1 MGKINGKRRYVLAI
15 LLSAVMAV
23 LSFMNAFAAEYSY
36 AYPKA
41 SDKKGLYVCPGMEED
56 ALELGIGHATINL
69 SVGDFMPAPVYRN
82 QVHCIPF
89 SFEGST
95 YWFSK
100 EAVGKYD
107 AQLNRLA
114 QGNVLVTAILLLPR
128 RTDDLQY
135 LINPDAL
142 AKQANYYQWNMN
154 SPDAVR
160 ALRAIV
166 TFFQKRYAGPSGA
179 RIVGWIVGNEVNNSG
194 VWNWAGNLDTDAY
207 MGLYA
212 AQAVEVANAARSVYA
227 NARVYISLDHFWS
240 SGNGDYWYAGKEILS
255 KFASAMAARGYGK
268 GSWCIAYHPYN
279 ISQYEPNIM
288 SSSDA
293 VTDSEGTRIITMKN
307 LGVLTGYV
315 KSRYGERCRILLSE
329 QGYSS
334 VTAGRDTSAEQA
346 RNIALAYYIAAQNSM
361 VDALILHRQVDH
373 TGEEE
378 RFGLYTSWGG
388 ENAALPKQSW
398 STYKYANTTAAD
410 PYMKYAARQAR
421 ALSGQKVT
429 KSLKVKRMALQ
440 PIGDL
445 NWKRNFTGGFAAFGA
460 LADFRADQG
469 GFLLTH
475 DFSRNP
481 NVPWGMVRQGRI
493 NCRKR
498 TKFGFGI
505 QVSASQSGSANIY
518 LRLWAGPSRYL
529 DASATVPCGT
539 QNQLYVDV
547 KNWKYRGNITKAEF
561 YIRPAG
567 GGWTEGTYARIFS
580 IGTRK

>member
-1 MGKINGKRRYVLAI
+1 M
-15 LLSAVMAV
+15 
-23 LSFMNAFAAEYSY
+23 
-36 AYPKA
+36 
-41 SDKKGLYVCPGMEED
+41 
-56 ALELGIGHATINL
+56 
-69 SVGDFMPAPVYRN
+69 
-82 QVHCIPF
+82 
-89 SFEGST
+89 
-95 YWFSK
+95 
-100 EAVGKYD
+100 
-107 AQLNRLA
+107 
-114 QGNVLVTAILLLPR
+114 
-128 RTDDLQY
+128 
-135 LINPDAL
+135 
-142 AKQANYYQWNMN
+142 
-154 SPDAVR
+154 
-160 ALRAIV
+160 
-166 TFFQKRYAGPSGA
+166 
-179 RIVGWIVGNEVNNSG
+179 
-194 VWNWAGNLDTDAY
+194 
-207 MGLYA
+207 
-212 AQAVEVANAARSVYA
+212 
-227 NARVYISLDHFWS
+227 
-240 SGNGDYWYAGKEILS
+240 
-255 KFASAMAARGYGK
+255 
-268 GSWCIAYHPYN
+268 
-279 ISQYEPNIM
+279 
-288 SSSDA
+288 
-293 VTDSEGTRIITMKN
+293 
-307 LGVLTGYV
+307 LTGYV

-529 DASATVPCGT
+529 DASATVPLRDAESAVCGCKELEIPREHHKSGV
-539 QNQLYVDV
+539 LYPAGRRRLD
-547 KNWKYRGNITKAEF
+547 RGNLCPHFLHWNQKVKES
-561 YIRPAG
+561 YVPAG
-567 GGWTEGTYARIFS
+567 EAAVGETSMTVL
-580 IGTRK
+580 